1 MRNLI
6 EFLQR
11 YLYWLV
17 FFVLEVVS
25 LLCLIRYNDYQGSVV
40 FTTANEV
47 VGTAYRLCSNVTAYI
62 SLSEENAALEAENEA
77 LRHELH
83 DAQLQLRQAAL
94 RQDSVVNSVPDLPL
108 QEYGL
113 VAAQVVGMTL
123 HRSNNL
129 MTIDRGSS
137 DGIKPEMGVVCS
149 TGVVGIVYLTSRH
162 YSIVIPLLNQRSQ
175 ISCRL
180 RGSDYFGTIQWER
193 GDADVSYVNGIPRHA
208 QVHKGDVVETNGYSD
223 IFPEGIP
230 VGRVVKIGDSA
241 DGMAYRLTVRLGA
254 DFKTLRNVTVITG
267 YTQPERKQLE
277 HVADSLMTND

>member
-25 LLCLIRYNDYQGSVV
+25 LLCLIRYNDYQGSVA

-47 VGTAYRLCSNVTAYI
+47 VGTAYRLCSNVVAYFH
-62 SLSEENAALEAENEA
+62 LSEENAALEAENEA

-83 DAQLQLRQAAL
+83 DAQLQLRQLAL
-94 RQDSVVNSVPDLPL
+94 QQDSLTTALPDLP
-108 QEYGL
+108 QQDYGL

-123 HRSNNL
+123 HRPYNL

-162 YSIVIPLLNQRSQ
+162 YSMVIPLLNQHSQ

-277 HVADSLMTND
+277 QKADSIMAGD